1 MKTWK
6 DKINKWLKGK
16 YQKYPKNIKKRF
28 FYETSYCDNNM
39 LNIYKDNFIESD
51 KLKQI
56 NKQDYSLFIDYINT
70 SNNKYATSFYNLS
83 KDTKLIIPI
92 PRKNKNYT
100 TIKDFIDNASRN
112 QQKEFWRIVANEINE
127 LLKNHDKIYI
137 SSHGLG
143 VYYFHLRLCT
153 YPKYYH
159 TEEFI

>member
-6 DKINKWLKGK
+6 DKIDKWLNGK

-28 FYETSYCDNNM
+28 FYETNCCYNNL

-51 KLKQI
+51 KLEQI
-56 NKQDYSLFIDYINT
+56 NKQDYSLFIDYINN
-70 SNNKYATSFYNLS
+70 SNNKYVTSFYNLS

-92 PRKNKNYT
+92 PRKNKDYT
-100 TIKDFIDNASRN
+100 TIKDFMDNASRN
-112 QQKEFWRIVANEINE
+112 QQKEFWRYVANEINE
-127 LLKNHDKIYI
+127 LLKIHNKIYV

-159 TEEFI
+159 TEEFR